1 MSETTV
7 SARPTDNRPLI
18 VRYVG
23 QALREWPPLG
33 SIELVGVAPTATFV
47 GIHMDLIETE
57 YYPFDAVYDA
67 LENADLET
75 EICGLDTT
83 SEHDRPRLILRI
95 SHDVEI
101 VTASSV
107 SEL

>member
-7 SARPTDNRPLI
+7 STRPTDNRPLI

-47 GIHMDLIETE
+47 GVYMDLIETE
-57 YYPFDAVYDA
+57 YYPFDAVSDA
-67 LENADLET
+67 LEKADLET
-75 EICGLDTT
+75 EICGLETT
-83 SEHDRPRLILRI
+83 TEQNQPRLILRI

-101 VTASSV
+101 VTASAVGES
-107 SEL
+107 